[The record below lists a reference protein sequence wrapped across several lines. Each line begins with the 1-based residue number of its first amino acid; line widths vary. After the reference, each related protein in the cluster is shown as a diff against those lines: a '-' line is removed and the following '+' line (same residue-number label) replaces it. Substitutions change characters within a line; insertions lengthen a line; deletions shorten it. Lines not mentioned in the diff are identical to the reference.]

1 MLKKVMFAF
10 LSLIILYSTA
20 VIAYRIFEPTAS
32 YHVGDEDTYL
42 DYASLKEYVKST
54 GDSSVHYLFFYSS
67 EDNTSVY
74 LKNTVI
80 PTVEN
85 DTSLQFTRIIET
97 VDITE
102 LVRSMQ
108 TSQLSEDWQISSYPA
123 FAAVAVQ
130 DGRVIVQNVLE
141 NTNEHQL
148 TAADIEDWLKENGL
162 YAGASQ

>member
-1 MLKKVMFAF
+1 
-10 LSLIILYSTA
+10 
-20 VIAYRIFEPTAS
+20 
-32 YHVGDEDTYL
+32 
-42 DYASLKEYVKST
+42 
-54 GDSSVHYLFFYSS
+54 
-67 EDNTSVY
+67 
-74 LKNTVI
+74 
-80 PTVEN
+80 
-85 DTSLQFTRIIET
+85 
-97 VDITE
+97 
-102 LVRSMQ
+102 MQ

>member
-1 MLKKVMFAF
+1 MLKKIMFAL
-10 LSLIILYSTA
+10 LSLLMLYSTA

-32 YHVGDEDTYL
+32 YHIGDEDTYL

-80 PTVEN
+80 AAVEN

-108 TSQLSEDWQISSYPA
+108 TNQLSEDWHISSYPA
-123 FAAVAVQ
+123 FAAAAVQ
-130 DGRVIVQNVLE
+130 DGKIIVQNTLE
-141 NTNEHQL
+141 NTKEHQL
-148 TAADIEDWLKENGL
+148 TASDIEDWLRENGL
-162 YAGASQ
+162 YAGTSQ

>member
-1 MLKKVMFAF
+1 MFAL
-10 LSLIILYSTA
+10 LSLLMLYSTA

-32 YHVGDEDTYL
+32 YHIGDEDTYL

-80 PTVEN
+80 AAVEN

-108 TSQLSEDWQISSYPA
+108 TNQLSEDWHISSYPA
-123 FAAVAVQ
+123 FAAAAVQ
-130 DGRVIVQNVLE
+130 DGKIIVQNTLE
-141 NTNEHQL
+141 NTKEHQL
-148 TAADIEDWLKENGL
+148 TASDIEDWLRENGL
-162 YAGASQ
+162 YAGTSQ

>member
-1 MLKKVMFAF
+1 MLKKIMFAL
-10 LSLIILYSTA
+10 LSLLMLYSTA

-32 YHVGDEDTYL
+32 YHIGDEDTYL

-80 PTVEN
+80 AAVEN

-108 TSQLSEDWQISSYPA
+108 TNQLSEDWHISSYPA

-130 DGRVIVQNVLE
+130 DGKIIVQNTLE
-141 NTNEHQL
+141 NTKEHQL
-148 TAADIEDWLKENGL
+148 TASDIEDWLRENGL
-162 YAGASQ
+162 YAGTSQ